1 MDKNSVNMQEIMRIA
16 KSPAGQQLIAM
27 LKEKDPTALQQ
38 AAKQASHG
46 NYTQAMDRLK
56 DVLSSPEGQR
66 LLKDLGR

>member
-1 MDKNSVNMQEIMRIA
+1 MDKNSVDLQEVMRIA

-46 NYTQAMDRLK
+46 NYAQAMDRLK
-56 DVLSSPEGQR
+56 DILSSPEGQR

>member
-1 MDKNSVNMQEIMRIA
+1 MDKNSVNLQEIMRIA

-27 LKEKDPTALQQ
+27 LKEKDPTAMQQ
-38 AAKQASHG
+38 ATKQASSG
-46 NYTQAMDRLK
+46 NYAQAMEQLK